1 MAIKVA
7 NVKEAFCAYID
18 GVEVYSIF
26 KLADSYAW
34 ASAKDKEFL
43 IKYPD
48 YDETDKKETEA
59 PAKAEPKKEDP
70 EPVVSDGVKGKIL
83 DKTRRG
89 WNVKDIA
96 EYCKCSTQTVRN
108 WQKRFKEEGM
118 LDMTL

>member
-1 MAIKVA
+1 MAIKIA

-18 GVEVYSIF
+18 GVEVYRIM
-26 KLADSYAW
+26 KTTDAYAW

-48 YDETDKKETEA
+48 YDKTDTKETEEA
-59 PAKAEPKKEDP
+59 PKDEPKTQDP
-70 EPVVSDGVKGKIL
+70 EEVVSDGNKGKIL
-83 DKTRRG
+83 ALTRRG
-89 WNVKDIA
+89 WNVKAIA
-96 EYCKCSTQTVRN
+96 GEVKCSAQTVRN

>member
-1 MAIKVA
+1 M
-7 NVKEAFCAYID
+7 N
-18 GVEVYSIF
+18 GR
-26 KLADSYAW
+26 
-34 ASAKDKEFL
+34 L
-43 IKYPD
+43 ISKYNSECYQLCFYYFY

-59 PAKAEPKKEDP
+59 PPAAEPKKEDP
-70 EPVVSDGVKGKIL
+70 EEVVSDGIKGKIL

-96 EYCKCSTQTVRN
+96 EYCKCSGQTVRN

>member
-1 MAIKVA
+1 MAIKVT
-7 NVKEAFCAYID
+7 NSKEAFCAAVE
-18 GVEVYSIF
+18 GNEVYIIARAGDDF
-26 KLADSYAW
+26 QWLRYKDAD
-34 ASAKDKEFL
+34 FL
-43 IKYPD
+43 VKYPE
-48 YDETDKKETEA
+48 YDTTDTEKTEEV
-59 PAKAEPKKEDP
+59 PKDEPKKEDP